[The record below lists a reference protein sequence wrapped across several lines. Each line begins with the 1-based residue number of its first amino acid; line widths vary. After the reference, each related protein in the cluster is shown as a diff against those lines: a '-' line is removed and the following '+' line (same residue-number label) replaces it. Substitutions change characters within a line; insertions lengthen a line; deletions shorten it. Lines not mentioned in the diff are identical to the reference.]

1 MDIKWHRVRLDY
13 LDYLNDLGF
22 PRAWVAAPI
31 LASRLAAK
39 GFMRPSW
46 SGMDVNPSAHPSAI
60 RKKKQQTRLLN
71 SKNRTWQN
79 FLGVLVGAPSSW
91 NPFWPI
97 QGLSLQ
103 QHSCSPHKSPSGI
116 PTTHLTAQ
124 GEALGMN
131 FQIMQMDLV
140 ALVQNQGV
148 VMFVAFVCWQEPE
161 TRAGSQRINDGAQ
174 PQRIKSILVREKK
187 TQLTCL
193 QCKALWNHFRYR

>member
-1 MDIKWHRVRLDY
+1 MKWNGCIISPHIQAQ
-13 LDYLNDLGF
+13 F
-22 PRAWVAAPI
+22 EE
-31 LASRLAAK
+31 
-39 GFMRPSW
+39 
-46 SGMDVNPSAHPSAI
+46 
-60 RKKKQQTRLLN
+60 KKTRLLN

-79 FLGVLVGAPSSW
+79 SWGFWLELHHLETLSDQSKDWVYSNILAPPRW
-91 NPFWPI
+91 
-97 QGLSLQ
+97 
-103 QHSCSPHKSPSGI
+103 SPSGI

>member
-1 MDIKWHRVRLDY
+1 VTK
-13 LDYLNDLGF
+13 
-22 PRAWVAAPI
+22 
-31 LASRLAAK
+31 
-39 GFMRPSW
+39 
-46 SGMDVNPSAHPSAI
+46 
-60 RKKKQQTRLLN
+60 
-71 SKNRTWQN
+71 
-79 FLGVLVGAPSSW
+79 FLGGFGWSSIILKPFLT
-91 NPFWPI
+91 NPRIEFTATFLLPP
-97 QGLSLQ
+97 GD
-103 QHSCSPHKSPSGI
+103 PFSGI

-193 QCKALWNHFRYR
+193 QCKAL